1 MLLLSFL
8 GAAIGYVLASGAVAL
23 GSVSLLLLS
32 RLPVGLAKQTVTAT
46 RAIVCDL
53 TPPDESRSEWLA
65 RLWAGCSLGYA
76 VGPWA
81 GGRLLDAVGAG
92 GLAPLPSALCA
103 GVFLLLIP
111 FVAKSLPETRQ
122 ADSVACAPTPAGG
135 APASSTSADVDTTR
149 DGIVALCE
157 RILAALGSRG
167 ASADDAPDSSTH
179 ADDAPLKAWTTLL
192 VGLMLPEGAFV
203 LFGST
208 MLALRSHSM
217 NWSATQLGAYT
228 SLWGLGGS
236 VLSMAVWPR
245 LYRSGVLD
253 DHGASAVRK
262 ENAATAST
270 RPLAGA
276 LRTGVV
282 CLGLASLVLASDPGE
297 TAFWCVLPLGVVCVG
312 LLRTAPAALMSKRV
326 PATSRGRALARLDA
340 GSSACRV
347 LLPPAA
353 GRLVDEFGQPCA
365 FLFIAT
371 LCAVG
376 LLLVEAALP
385 RSTKIKGA

>member
-1 MLLLSFL
+1 
-8 GAAIGYVLASGAVAL
+8 
-23 GSVSLLLLS
+23 
-32 RLPVGLAKQTVTAT
+32 
-46 RAIVCDL
+46 
-53 TPPDESRSEWLA
+53 
-65 RLWAGCSLGYA
+65 
-76 VGPWA
+76 
-81 GGRLLDAVGAG
+81 
-92 GLAPLPSALCA
+92 
-103 GVFLLLIP
+103 
-111 FVAKSLPETRQ
+111 
-122 ADSVACAPTPAGG
+122 
-135 APASSTSADVDTTR
+135 
-149 DGIVALCE
+149 
-157 RILAALGSRG
+157 
-167 ASADDAPDSSTH
+167 
-179 ADDAPLKAWTTLL
+179 
-192 VGLMLPEGAFV
+192 
-203 LFGST
+203 

-253 DHGASAVRK
+253 DH
-262 ENAATAST
+262 
-270 RPLAGA
+270 GA